1 MSYRWSNLTP
11 VNGFDGGDLDNAKQ
25 NNYAWSMGELGD
37 YIYVGTG
44 RNIVY
49 QLLEQGEIFGVQP
62 PPILTPEHPNNDAEI
77 WRYHKSGY
85 RGRERVYK
93 AEAGKE
99 LMGFRFMITYTDI
112 NKVTAIYVGGFT
124 ITGVSYM
131 LMSTDG
137 EYWEEIIPGIPDG
150 FSTRTMLV
158 YEGRLYMGVTNTLEQ
173 TETTYLYWSDTP
185 KAGWQSVEFGTGAN
199 NPKGEVISM
208 ASFKGHL
215 YIGTAPFGGFEVWR
229 TEDRLPEKDHWKC
242 VVDKGAGDELN
253 ELPLSMEV
261 FKGNLYVGTGIWI
274 GFKSVDPS
282 KVVVL
287 PKGFD
292 IIKVNGKDEW
302 TVVVGQEPLWTT
314 NPTTGKRNISCY
326 PSGFGNI
333 FNNYCWQLRA
343 YCNTLYIGTWDSSI
357 LWATLLQTSYEPP
370 IKEAQ
375 TLMPSA
381 DVLNNII
388 NSIGEGILK
397 CPEFKKLN
405 FKRWIQ
411 MLICSIKDLPE
422 TYGFDLYTTYNGENF
437 VCQSVEG
444 FDESYNYGIRNLLVA
459 DCDLYLGTANP
470 FLGCEVWRYR
480 GR

>member
-85 RGRERVYK
+85 RGWERVYK

-137 EYWEEIIPGIPDG
+137 EYWEEIIPGIPGG

-173 TETTYLYWSDTP
+173 TETTYLYWSDNP
-185 KAGWQSVEFGTGAN
+185 KAGWQPVEFGTGAN

-242 VVDKGAGDELN
+242 VVDKGAG
-253 ELPLSMEV
+253 
-261 FKGNLYVGTGIWI
+261 G
-274 GFKSVDPS
+274 
-282 KVVVL
+282 
-287 PKGFD
+287 
-292 IIKVNGKDEW
+292 
-302 TVVVGQEPLWTT
+302 
-314 NPTTGKRNISCY
+314 
-326 PSGFGNI
+326 
-333 FNNYCWQLRA
+333 
-343 YCNTLYIGTWDSSI
+343 
-357 LWATLLQTSYEPP
+357 
-370 IKEAQ
+370 
-375 TLMPSA
+375 
-381 DVLNNII
+381 
-388 NSIGEGILK
+388 
-397 CPEFKKLN
+397 
-405 FKRWIQ
+405 
-411 MLICSIKDLPE
+411 
-422 TYGFDLYTTYNGENF
+422 
-437 VCQSVEG
+437 
-444 FDESYNYGIRNLLVA
+444 
-459 DCDLYLGTANP
+459 
-470 FLGCEVWRYR
+470 
-480 GR
+480 